1 MATAASKVNKMQP
14 ETEIAVLQVQV
25 KNIEDKINEVKQDL
39 KMIHECLD
47 ANAEET
53 RQMLKAMREQD
64 VKEHSE
70 LASKISV
77 LEKWR
82 WMMMGAGV
90 IIGSL
95 GFNTVAAL
103 MK

>member
-1 MATAASKVNKMQP
+1 MVTAASKVSKMQP
-14 ETEIAVLQVQV
+14 ETEIAILQVQV
-25 KNIEDKINEVKQDL
+25 KNIEDKIGEVKLDL
-39 KMIHECLD
+39 KAIHECLD
-47 ANAEET
+47 RNAEET
-53 RQMLKAMREQD
+53 RQMLKSMREQD

-90 IIGSL
+90 VVGAL
-95 GFNTVAAL
+95 GFNTVSAL
-103 MK
+103 LK

>member
-1 MATAASKVNKMQP
+1 MATAASKATKMQP
-14 ETEIAVLQVQV
+14 ETEIAVLQIQV
-25 KNIEDKINEVKQDL
+25 KNLEEKIVELKVDL
-39 KMIHECLD
+39 KALHDAIE

-53 RQMLKAMREQD
+53 RQMLKTMREQD
-64 VKEHSE
+64 VKEHTE

-90 IIGSL
+90 IVGSL
-95 GFNTVAAL
+95 GFNTVSAL
-103 MK
+103 LK

>member
-1 MATAASKVNKMQP
+1 MATATSKVAKMQP

-25 KNIEDKINEVKQDL
+25 KNIEDKIGDL
-39 KMIHECLD
+39 KMDLKSIRDALD
-47 ANAEET
+47 ENAEET
-53 RQMLKAMREQD
+53 RQMLKTMREQE

-70 LASKISV
+70 LAGKISV

-90 IIGSL
+90 IIGSM
-95 GFNTVAAL
+95 GFHTL
-103 MK
+103 SSLLK

>member
-1 MATAASKVNKMQP
+1 MATATSKATKMQP
-14 ETEIAVLQVQV
+14 ETEIAILQFQV
-25 KNIEDKINEVKQDL
+25 KSLEDKIVELKVDL
-39 KMIHECLD
+39 KALHDAIE

-53 RQMLKAMREQD
+53 RRMLKTMREQD
-64 VKEHSE
+64 VKEHGE

-90 IIGSL
+90 IVGSL
-95 GFNTVAAL
+95 GFNTVSAL
-103 MK
+103 LK

>member
-1 MATAASKVNKMQP
+1 MATATSKLVKMQP
-14 ETEIAVLQVQV
+14 ETEIAVLQIQV
-25 KNIEDKINEVKQDL
+25 KTLEEKIGELKVDL
-39 KMIHECLD
+39 KLLHDVIE
-47 ANAEET
+47 ANADET
-53 RQMLKAMREQD
+53 RRMLKSMREQD

-82 WMMMGAGV
+82 WMMMGAGI

-95 GFNTVAAL
+95 GFPTLSAIL
-103 MK
+103 K

>member
-1 MATAASKVNKMQP
+1 MATATSKAVKMQP

-25 KNIEDKINEVKQDL
+25 KNIEDKIGEIKVDL
-39 KMIHECLD
+39 KAIHECLD

-53 RQMLKAMREQD
+53 RNMLKTMREQD
-64 VKEHSE
+64 LKEHSE
-70 LASKISV
+70 LAGKISV

-90 IIGSL
+90 IVGSL
-95 GFNTVAAL
+95 GFNTVASL
-103 MK
+103 LK

>member
-1 MATAASKVNKMQP
+1 MATAASKATKMQP

-25 KNIEDKINEVKQDL
+25 KNIEEKIGELKTDL
-39 KMIHECLD
+39 KSIHESLD

-53 RQMLKAMREQD
+53 RQMLKTMREQD
-64 VKEHSE
+64 VKEHGE

-90 IIGSL
+90 LVGAL
-95 GFNTVAAL
+95 GFNTVSAL
-103 MK
+103 LK

>member
-1 MATAASKVNKMQP
+1 MATATSKVAKMQP
-14 ETEIAVLQVQV
+14 ETEIAVLQIQV
-25 KNIEDKINEVKQDL
+25 KTLEEKIGELKVDL
-39 KMIHECLD
+39 KLLHDAIE
-47 ANAEET
+47 ANADET
-53 RQMLKAMREQD
+53 RRMLKSMREQD

-82 WMMMGAGV
+82 WMMMGAGI

-95 GFNTVAAL
+95 GFPTLSAIL
-103 MK
+103 K

>member
-1 MATAASKVNKMQP
+1 MVTAASKAVKMQP
-14 ETEIAVLQVQV
+14 ETEIAILQFQV
-25 KNIEDKINEVKQDL
+25 KSLEEKIGELKVDL
-39 KMIHECLD
+39 KALHDAIE

-53 RQMLKAMREQD
+53 RKMLKSMREQD
-64 VKEHSE
+64 VKEHGE

-82 WMMMGAGV
+82 WMMMGAGI

-95 GFNTVAAL
+95 GFPTLSAIL
-103 MK
+103 K

>member
-1 MATAASKVNKMQP
+1 MQP
-14 ETEIAVLQVQV
+14 ETEIAVLQIQV
-25 KNIEDKINEVKQDL
+25 RNLEEKIGELKVDL
-39 KMIHECLD
+39 KALHDMIE

-53 RQMLKAMREQD
+53 RQMLKTMREQD
-64 VKEHSE
+64 VKEHGE

-90 IIGSL
+90 IVGSL
-95 GFNTVAAL
+95 GFNTVSAL
-103 MK
+103 LK

>member
-1 MATAASKVNKMQP
+1 MATAASKAVKMQP

-25 KNIEDKINEVKQDL
+25 KNIEEKIGELKVDL
-39 KMIHECLD
+39 KSMHD
-47 ANAEET
+47 ALNDNAEET
-53 RQMLKAMREQD
+53 RQMLKTMREQD
-64 VKEHSE
+64 VKEHGE

-90 IIGSL
+90 IVGSL
-95 GFNTVAAL
+95 GFNTVSAL
-103 MK
+103 LK

>member
-1 MATAASKVNKMQP
+1 MATATSKLDKMQS
-14 ETEIAVLQVQV
+14 ETEIAVLQIQV
-25 KNIEDKINEVKQDL
+25 KNLEEKIGELKVDL
-39 KMIHECLD
+39 KALHDAIE
-47 ANAEET
+47 ANADET
-53 RQMLKAMREQD
+53 RRMLKSMREQD

-82 WMMMGAGV
+82 WMMMGAGI

-95 GFNTVAAL
+95 GFPTLSAIL
-103 MK
+103 K

>member
-1 MATAASKVNKMQP
+1 MATAASKTVKMQP

-25 KNIEDKINEVKQDL
+25 KNIEDKIGDL
-39 KMIHECLD
+39 KIDLKSIRDALD
-47 ANAEET
+47 ENAEET
-53 RQMLKAMREQD
+53 RQMLKTMREQD

-90 IIGSL
+90 IVGSL
-95 GFNTVAAL
+95 GFNTVASL
-103 MK
+103 LK

>member
-1 MATAASKVNKMQP
+1 MATATSKVAKMQP
-14 ETEIAVLQVQV
+14 ETEIAVLQIQV
-25 KNIEDKINEVKQDL
+25 KTLEEKIGELKVDL
-39 KMIHECLD
+39 KLLHDVIE
-47 ANAEET
+47 ANADET
-53 RQMLKAMREQD
+53 RRMLKSMREQD

-90 IIGSL
+90 VIGSL
-95 GFNTVAAL
+95 GFDTIAKVL
-103 MK
+103 K

>member
-90 IIGSL
+90 IVGSL

>member
-1 MATAASKVNKMQP
+1 MATAASKATKMQP

-25 KNIEDKINEVKQDL
+25 KNIEEKIGDL
-39 KMIHECLD
+39 KVDLKSIHESLD

-53 RQMLKAMREQD
+53 RQMLKTMREQD
-64 VKEHSE
+64 VKEHGE

-82 WMMMGAGV
+82 WMMMGACVVVGA
-90 IIGSL
+90 L
-95 GFNTVAAL
+95 GFNTVSAL
-103 MK
+103 LK

>member
-1 MATAASKVNKMQP
+1 MATAASKAVKMQP

-25 KNIEDKINEVKQDL
+25 KNIEEKIGELKVDL
-39 KMIHECLD
+39 KSMHD
-47 ANAEET
+47 ALNDNAEET
-53 RQMLKAMREQD
+53 RQMLKTMREQD

-90 IIGSL
+90 IVGSL
-95 GFNTVAAL
+95 GFNTVSAL
-103 MK
+103 LK